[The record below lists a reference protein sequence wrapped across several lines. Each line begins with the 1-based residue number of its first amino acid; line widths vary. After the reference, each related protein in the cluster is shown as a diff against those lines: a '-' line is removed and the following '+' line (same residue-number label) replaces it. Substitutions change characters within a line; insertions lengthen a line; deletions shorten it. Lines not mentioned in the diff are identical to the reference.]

1 MLAHAVSYWIRGVD
15 ARRIDVEAHVVPK
28 TLPGF
33 AVVGL
38 ADRAVQE
45 ARQRV
50 LSGMVA
56 ASFEFPDDRV
66 IVNLAPAR
74 EPKQGSGFDLAIAL
88 AVLAASGQV
97 QPGSIGRV
105 AAAAELGLDGR
116 LRPVAG
122 TLAMAEAA
130 GREGL
135 QALVVA
141 PENAGEAALAG
152 SLPVFPAYD
161 LYEAVQILSGRADP
175 APVTPSPCAPDPPSG
190 PDLAEVRGQAAA
202 RRVLEIAAAG
212 WHNLLMVGPPG
223 SGKTMLARRLP
234 GIMPPPSPAELL
246 EITRIHSIAGVLDGT
261 RAVARPFRAPHHSAS
276 AAAVVG
282 GSSLRPG
289 EVTLAHRGVL
299 FLDELPEFSRP
310 ALEALRLPLQDGEVL
325 ISRAAGSVRM
335 PARSLVVAAMNPCP
349 CGHLGDP
356 RRDCACP
363 DQRVAAYRSRVSGP
377 VADRFDLRVEVPRAD
392 AHGAPGEPSE
402 TVAHRVAAARER
414 IDASRPPLDGG
425 AEALLADAVER
436 LALSARGRDRVQR
449 VAGTIAALAGRG
461 RAGEDDVAEALGYR
475 LELTR

>member
-135 QALVVA
+135 EALVVA

-152 SLPVFPAYD
+152 SLPVIPAYD

-175 APVTPSPCAPDPPSG
+175 APVTPPTRAPDPSPA

-282 GSSLRPG
+282 GSTLRPG

-325 ISRAAGSVRM
+325 ISRAAGSVRL

-356 RRDCACP
+356 RRDCTCP

-402 TVAHRVAAARER
+402 TVAHRVAAARDR
-414 IDASRPPLDGG
+414 IDAGRPSLDAG

-436 LALSARGRDRVQR
+436 LALSARGRERVQR
-449 VAGTIAALAGRG
+449 VAGTIAALAGREH
-461 RAGEDDVAEALGYR
+461 AGEDDVAEALGYR
-475 LELTR
+475 LELAR